1 MGRLFWKFFF
11 SFWLAVLLA
20 GIGVGSA
27 VWWRHREQLNARQLT
42 EMHIDRHAD
51 AWVSAAANV
60 LRHGGIDALSQYLS
74 ELGEPHNPPVYA
86 VDDTD
91 RELLRREVSAE
102 TLQHARALYLRAA
115 FPKAIQLIQAA
126 NGHSY
131 LLFAALP
138 EHGFH
143 PPHEQ
148 DVQRG
153 IPPGPPPHAGHGEF
167 GPIEFG
173 GKPPGVTHPR
183 PHEPPSPW
191 LPITTGL
198 IASLL
203 FSMALAWYFATPI
216 RGLRQAFAA
225 VAEGKL
231 QTRVGRSL
239 GKRRDELVDLGLA
252 FDHMAEQIENLVD
265 AQQRLL
271 HDVSHELRSPLA
283 RMQVAIGLAQQQPD
297 KIAASLERIERES
310 QRINELVGELLMLSR
325 LEAGVCDDAC
335 IDADVGCLLKDIAE
349 DARFEAESKGI
360 SLTYRSVADELYGS
374 IRAEL
379 LLRAVE
385 NVLRNAVQHCR
396 ADGEVE
402 MIVDYQPSLQCLKI
416 TVNDQGPGVAEADLQ
431 AIFMPFFR
439 SGKRV
444 RPDSVGL
451 GLTIAQRSVSA
462 LGGNVSARNRP
473 TGGLQVAIELPF
485 TATMASGVI

>member
-27 VWWRHREQLNARQLT
+27 VWWRHRDQLNARQLE

-86 VDDTD
+86 VDDEN
-91 RELLRREVSAE
+91 RELLGREVLAE
-102 TLQHARALYLRAA
+102 TLQHARALYLQATV
-115 FPKAIQLIQAA
+115 PKAIQLISAA

-143 PPHEQ
+143 HPPGATI
-148 DVQRG
+148 QRG
-153 IPPGPPPHAGHGEF
+153 SPPGPPPHAGHGEF
-167 GPIEFG
+167 GG
-173 GKPPGVTHPR
+173 QQPPGASSR

-191 LPITTGL
+191 LPISTGL

-231 QTRVGRSL
+231 QTRVGRAL
-239 GKRRDELVDLGLA
+239 GTRRDELVDLGLA
-252 FDHMAEQIENLVD
+252 FDHMAEQIEDLVG

-325 LEAGVCDDAC
+325 LEAGVCDDTCAE
-335 IDADVGCLLKDIAE
+335 ADVGCLLKDIAQ

-360 SLTYRSVADELYGS
+360 SLTYRGFADELFGS

-396 ADGEVE
+396 AGGEVE
-402 MIVDYQPSLQCLKI
+402 MIVDYRHSLQNLKV
-416 TVNDQGPGVAEADLQ
+416 TVSDQGPGVIEADLQ
-431 AIFMPFFR
+431 SIFMPFFR
-439 SGKRV
+439 SGKRI

-462 LGGNVSARNRP
+462 LGGNVSACNRP
-473 TGGLQVAIELPF
+473 TGGLQVTIELPF
-485 TATMASGVI
+485 TTTIAPA